1 MKSGTKTRRKSGPK
15 ARKAIGNLI
24 NEAGTPVTRLE
35 AICLK
40 RLRKICLAFPETKET
55 VKWGHPTFEAGKK
68 AFAVLDR
75 YHGEACIAFRTGGK
89 AQPRLLRD
97 KRFYPAP
104 YAATRGWV
112 CLRMAGELDW
122 LEVGGLI
129 VASYRTVA
137 LKRMLA
143 ALEIKRG

>member
-1 MKSGTKTRRKSGPK
+1 VQTGKRTRRKSAPE
-15 ARKAIGNLI
+15 ARNTIGNLI
-24 NEAGTPVTRLE
+24 NQAGTPVTRLE

-68 AFAVLDR
+68 AFAVLDH

-89 AQPRLLRD
+89 AQSRLLRD

-104 YAATRGWV
+104 YAAAQGWV

-122 LEVGGLI
+122 SEVGDLM
-129 VASYRTVA
+129 VASYRLVA